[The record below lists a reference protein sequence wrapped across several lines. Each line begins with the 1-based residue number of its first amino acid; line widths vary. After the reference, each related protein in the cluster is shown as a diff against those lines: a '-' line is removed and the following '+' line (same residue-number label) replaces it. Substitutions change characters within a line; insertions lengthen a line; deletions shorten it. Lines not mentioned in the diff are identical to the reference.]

1 MESLDGSVVIAH
13 VLVLAL
19 QLQLSESISTISME
33 YQLECEKVNLW
44 LKIKNMIG
52 HYGF

>member
-1 MESLDGSVVIAH
+1 MEDDDGIA
-13 VLVLAL
+13 VAVW
-19 QLQLSESISTISME
+19 EGID
-33 YQLECEKVNLW
+33 QLECEKVNLW